1 MKMPEDQDVEK
12 LSEEVK
18 TLRKA
23 LNELMKSFELVS
35 SLAENYLRLIN
46 IYAQYGGLGID
57 VVVPQLRHDP
67 IAREIVKILFDLKS
81 ANISQIA
88 QELKK
93 RRGKASRNT
102 VREKL
107 HHLIELNI
115 VEEAK
120 GERGNTY
127 ALKKEVLNK
136 WFDLIGIP
144 IKFDQTE

>member
-1 MKMPEDQDVEK
+1 MPEEQDVEK

-23 LNELMKSFELVS
+23 LNELMASFELVS
-35 SLAENYLRLIN
+35 RLAENYLKLMN

-57 VVVPQLRHDP
+57 VVVPEIRHDS
-67 IAREIVKILFDLKS
+67 IAREIVRILFDLKT
-81 ANISQIA
+81 ANISQIT
-88 QELKK
+88 QELK
-93 RRGKASRNT
+93 RRRSKASRNT
-102 VREKL
+102 VREKI
-107 HHLIELNI
+107 HQLIDLNV
-115 VEEAK
+115 VEEVDGEK
-120 GERGNTY
+120 GKAY

>member
-1 MKMPEDQDVEK
+1 MPEDQDVKK

-23 LNELMKSFELVS
+23 LNELMRSFELVS

-144 IKFDQTE
+144 IKFDQTK

>member
-1 MKMPEDQDVEK
+1 M
-12 LSEEVK
+12 
-18 TLRKA
+18 
-23 LNELMKSFELVS
+23 
-35 SLAENYLRLIN
+35 
-46 IYAQYGGLGID
+46 
-57 VVVPQLRHDP
+57 
-67 IAREIVKILFDLKS
+67 KILFELKS

>member
-1 MKMPEDQDVEK
+1 MKMPEDQDVKK

>member
-1 MKMPEDQDVEK
+1 MPEDQDVKK